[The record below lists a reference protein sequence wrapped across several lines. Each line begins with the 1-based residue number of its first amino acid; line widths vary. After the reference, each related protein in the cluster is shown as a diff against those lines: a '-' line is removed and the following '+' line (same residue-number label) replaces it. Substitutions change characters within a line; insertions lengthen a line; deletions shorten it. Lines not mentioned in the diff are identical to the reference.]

1 MEHKGT
7 KRIETKRLLLRDFQP
22 KDAEPMYH
30 NWASDPEVTKFLTWP
45 THKSVEVSQAVV
57 DGWVKESAGLQYYQW
72 AIVPKSLGKP
82 IGSISAVKVNEE
94 TDSVTIGYCI
104 GRAWWGQ
111 GIVVEALR
119 ALIAFFFDEVGAN
132 CVNACHDP
140 RNPNSGKVMRK
151 SGMTYEGTWR
161 AGGVNNQGIC
171 DECWYSVLRKE
182 YEATRE
188 KGSGVTY
195 SEENETVTQRNEAE
209 RPQKEKEDGTV
220 SENKERGIAGRKRIY
235 VEQITAKA
243 EKASISRRILE
254 ALPQWFGIPEAREEY
269 INDSQEQLFF
279 AAFDEEGRQPVGFL
293 CLKETGKA
301 TAELA
306 VMGVRR
312 ERHRQGIGRAL
323 FSGARKC
330 AAENGYEFLQVK
342 TVQMGRYEEYD
353 ATNCFYQSLGFKEF
367 EVFPALWG
375 EQNPCQIYVMGL
387 KESKAKC

>member
-1 MEHKGT
+1 MKEKPGEVTRWSEIRGYHCGNRERATKEKPKKREEKDMEHKGT
-7 KRIETKRLLLRDFQP
+7 KRIETKRLLLRAFQP
-22 KDAEPMYH
+22 GDAEPMYR

-57 DGWVKESAGLQYYQW
+57 DSWVKESAGAKYYQW
-72 AIVPKSLGKP
+72 AIVPKELGEP

-94 TDSVTIGYCI
+94 TDSATIGYCI

-119 ALIAFFFDEVGAN
+119 ALIAFFFDEVEAN

-171 DECWYSVLRKE
+171 DEVWYSVLRKE
-182 YEATRE
+182 YEAARE
-188 KGSGVTY
+188 KGS
-195 SEENETVTQRNEAE
+195 EIQ
-209 RPQKEKEDGTV
+209 
-220 SENKERGIAGRKRIY
+220 IY
-235 VEQITAKA
+235 AEQITAKA
-243 EKASISRRILE
+243 EKASISRQILE
-254 ALPQWFGIPEAREEY
+254 ALPEWFGIPEAREAY
-269 INDSQEQLFF
+269 INDSREQLFF
-279 AAFDEEGRQPVGFL
+279 AAFDKASRQPVGFL
-293 CLKETGKA
+293 CLKETGKE

-312 ERHRQGIGRAL
+312 EYHRQGIGRAL

-330 AAENGYEFLQVK
+330 AEEKGYEFLQVK
-342 TVQMGRYEEYD
+342 TVQMGHYEEYD
-353 ATNCFYQSLGFKEF
+353 ATNRFYQGLGFKEF

-387 KESKAKC
+387 KGIS